1 MLNEE
6 NAPQMPPIL
15 CYTKSMNKTTKS
27 RKKVVKR
34 AVANEQLEGLEVSRA
49 STKIADNYIT
59 GKASAK
65 QAATKIRARY
75 GVL

>member
-1 MLNEE
+1 
-6 NAPQMPPIL
+6 MPPIL

-49 STKIADNYIT
+49 SIKIADNYIT

-65 QAATKIRARY
+65 QAAAKIRARY